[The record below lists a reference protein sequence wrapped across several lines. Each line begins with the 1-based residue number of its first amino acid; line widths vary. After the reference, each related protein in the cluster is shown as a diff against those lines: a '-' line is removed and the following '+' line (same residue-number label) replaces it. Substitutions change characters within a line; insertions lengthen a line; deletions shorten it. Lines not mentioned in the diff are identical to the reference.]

1 VSVAL
6 DSIVPW
12 GRSLDEYVRMF
23 ALTLGDLRGKILD
36 CGGGPASFNAELSK
50 RGGRVVSCD
59 PIYEFEA
66 SDIAR
71 RIEETAPGI
80 LESTRRKLDN
90 FIWTELGL
98 PERLAQLRRA
108 TMRDFL
114 EDFPSGLAEG
124 RYRVAELPELSFCDG
139 DFEMALCSHFL
150 FTYSNLLDPKFHVD
164 CIRELCRVAREA
176 RIFPLVPQFGAERSE
191 RLKPVLNQ
199 LTRPGYGCE
208 IVRVPYELQKGGNE
222 MLRVSRR

>member
-1 VSVAL
+1 
-6 DSIVPW
+6 
-12 GRSLDEYVRMF
+12 MF
-23 ALTLGDLRGKILD
+23 ALTLEDLRGKILD

-66 SDIAR
+66 PDIAR
-71 RIEETAPGI
+71 RIGETAPRI

-90 FIWTELGL
+90 FIWTELGS
-98 PERLAQLRRA
+98 PERLAQLRQA
-108 TMRDFL
+108 TMRDSL

-124 RYRVAELPELSFCDG
+124 RYRVAELPELPFCDG
-139 DFEMALCSHFL
+139 GFEMALCSYFL
-150 FTYSNLLDPKFHVD
+150 FTYSKLLDARSHVD

-176 RIFPLVPQFGAERSE
+176 CIFPLVPQFGADGSE

-199 LTRPGYGCE
+199 LTRSGYGCE
-208 IVRVPYELQKGGNE
+208 IVHVPYELRKGGNE